1 MCMMSI
7 DAFPGI
13 ILPLPESIRNLS
25 RNRGGEDGR
34 KLKKTV
40 RRNLFRRTAGVLIP
54 DPPHT
59 QGGDDL
65 SFRGEPRD
73 RLEWE
78 NSQ

>member
-34 KLKKTV
+34 KLKK
-40 RRNLFRRTAGVLIP
+40 LC
-54 DPPHT
+54 
-59 QGGDDL
+59 GGIF
-65 SFRGEPRD
+65 SAAQREF
-73 RLEWE
+73 
-78 NSQ
+78 